1 MIDFFVMKKKLL
13 LPFFLFFPF
22 LLSGT
27 SSAFVPQTPHLLY
40 LVIQKIKQPVGIE
53 IFQTK
58 KFFNYEN
65 SEDIYVELEEKL
77 IYLSPNQLRLQNLSE
92 VTTNFYVESNF
103 EFIKISDGV
112 IASRDKPLVEQ
123 YTDILIYRNHETL
136 LTQLDLSGI
145 DTSRVS
151 LQRYDD
157 KICYV
162 IGGSQEKGKN
172 FPGLWIEKETFLPVK
187 YVVEKNSQRVE
198 ILYNNWQKVSRTM
211 YPMQIYIFLNDK
223 FFAMIDVKTFDLRS
237 NFSPALFNID
247 HIESLY
253 LQKKPVNELE
263 NHVKEQ
269 QNR

>member
-1 MIDFFVMKKKLL
+1 MKKKLL
-13 LPFFLFFPF
+13 LPFFLLFSF

-27 SSAFVPQTPHLLY
+27 SAAFVPEAPHLLY
-40 LVIQKIKQPVGIE
+40 LVMQKIKQPVGIE
-53 IFQTK
+53 AFQTK

-65 SEDIYVELEEKL
+65 SEDIYVESEEKL
-77 IYLSPNQLRLQNLSE
+77 IYLFPNKLRSQIISE
-92 VTTNFYVESNF
+92 TTTNFYVESDF
-103 EFIKISDGV
+103 EYIKISDGAV
-112 IASRDKPLVEQ
+112 SSRDKPLVEQ
-123 YTDILIYRNHETL
+123 YTDILIYRDHETL

-145 DTSRVS
+145 DTSKVS
-151 LQRYDD
+151 FQRYDD

-162 IGGSQEKGKN
+162 IGGSQEKDKN

-211 YPMQIYIFLNDK
+211 YPMQIYIFFNDK

-253 LQKKPVNELE
+253 PQKKPVNELE

>member
-1 MIDFFVMKKKLL
+1 MKKKLL
-13 LPFFLFFPF
+13 LPFFLLFPF
-22 LLSGT
+22 LLAGT
-27 SSAFVPQTPHLLY
+27 SAAFVPQAPHLLH
-40 LVIQKIKQPVGIE
+40 LVMQKIKQPVGIE

-77 IYLSPNQLRLQNLSE
+77 IYLYPNQLRSQILSE
-92 VTTNFYVESNF
+92 VTTNFYVESDF
-103 EFIKISDGV
+103 EFIKISDGAV
-112 IASRDKPLVEQ
+112 SLCGKPLVEQ
-123 YTDILIYRNHETL
+123 YTDILLYRDHETL

-145 DTSRVS
+145 DTSKVS
-151 LQRYDD
+151 FQRYDD

-198 ILYNNWQKVSRTM
+198 ILYHNWQKISRTM

-237 NFSPALFNID
+237 DFSPTLFNID

-253 LQKKPVNELE
+253 PQKKPVNELE

>member
-1 MIDFFVMKKKLL
+1 MKKKILIL
-13 LPFFLFFPF
+13 FFLLFSF

-27 SSAFVPQTPHLLY
+27 SAAFVPQAPHLLY
-40 LVIQKIKQPVGIE
+40 LVIEKIKQPAGIE
-53 IFQTK
+53 VFQTK

-77 IYLSPNQLRLQNLSE
+77 IYLFPNQLRSQILSE
-92 VTTNFYVESNF
+92 DTTNFYVESDF
-103 EFIKISDGV
+103 EFIKISDGAV
-112 IASRDKPLVEQ
+112 VSRDKHLVEQ
-123 YTDILIYRNHETL
+123 YTDILIYRDHETL

-145 DTSRVS
+145 DTSKVS
-151 LQRYDD
+151 FQRYDD

-162 IGGSQEKGKN
+162 IGRSQEKDKN

-187 YVVEKNSQRVE
+187 YVIEKNSQRVE

-237 NFSPALFNID
+237 GFSPTLFNID
-247 HIESLY
+247 LIENLY
-253 LQKKPVNELE
+253 PQKKPVNELE

-269 QNR
+269 QIQ

>member
-1 MIDFFVMKKKLL
+1 MKKKLL
-13 LPFFLFFPF
+13 LPFFLLFSF
-22 LLSGT
+22 LFSGT
-27 SSAFVPQTPHLLY
+27 STAFVPQAPHLLY
-40 LVIQKIKQPVGIE
+40 LVMQKIKQPVGIE
-53 IFQTK
+53 AFQSK

-77 IYLSPNQLRLQNLSE
+77 IYLYPNQMRSQILSE
-92 VTTNFYVESNF
+92 VTTNFYVESDF
-103 EFIKISDGV
+103 EYVKISDGAV
-112 IASRDKPLVEQ
+112 SSYDKPLVEQ
-123 YTDILIYRNHETL
+123 YTDILIYRDHETL
-136 LTQLDLSGI
+136 FTQLALSGI
-145 DTSRVS
+145 DTSKVS
-151 LQRYDD
+151 FQRYDD

-162 IGGSQEKGKN
+162 IGNSQENGKN

-187 YVVEKNSQRVE
+187 YVVEKNSQKVE
-198 ILYNNWQKVSRTM
+198 ILYDNWQKVSRTM

-253 LQKKPVNELE
+253 PKKKPVNELN

-269 QNR
+269 QKLYE